1 MFKKRMETRKK
12 QVEVLKIGLSVSNMS
27 PENILKT
34 NEEWNIILD
43 CFFKETIKKSVWRDL
58 VLPVKQKE
66 RITSKLA
73 KNKF

>member
-34 NEEWNIILD
+34 NEE
-43 CFFKETIKKSVWRDL
+43 
-58 VLPVKQKE
+58 
-66 RITSKLA
+66 
-73 KNKF
+73 